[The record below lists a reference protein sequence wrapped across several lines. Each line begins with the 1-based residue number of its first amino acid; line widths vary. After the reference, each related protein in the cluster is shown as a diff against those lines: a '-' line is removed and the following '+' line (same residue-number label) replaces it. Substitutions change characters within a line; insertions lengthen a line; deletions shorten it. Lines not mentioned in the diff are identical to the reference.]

1 MGSTIIQMTDEQA
14 NLLSSDLAALIGKL
28 ERVSLNLD
36 NQTIK
41 ELEQSTISL
50 KSLIGD
56 FSEKSQLQISLS
68 SKIEKI
74 ISSVDTLTKNYDQTL
89 VQNKAALND
98 YKGTIHGLL
107 VEVKDTV
114 TSVITTMQGNFKKF
128 EKEFDTSTIEKAVNT
143 AVNQNITRLVAGV
156 NKSLDDAKQVIAKT
170 EANNA
175 HMRAIAEQNKDVV
188 NSFNNLF
195 DGFNKK
201 LFFGAALGCLLTG
214 IGVGAVGGVYIT
226 DPIAKEYLHK
236 DLVISKI
243 AYDEKL
249 EELKEVYKKSSGLEK
264 FVQDNNILVNYGT
277 FTDTTTPFMYFK
289 IKQLETAPN
298 LMFDRDGNRYI
309 AFKQK

>member
-14 NLLSSDLAALIGKL
+14 DLLSSDLAALIGKL

-36 NQTIK
+36 NKTIK
-41 ELEQSTISL
+41 ELEESTISL

-74 ISSVDTLTKNYDQTL
+74 ILSVDTLTKNYDQTL

-114 TSVITTMQGNFKKF
+114 TSVINTMQGNFKKF

-143 AVNQNITRLVAGV
+143 AVNQNITRIVATV
-156 NKSLDDAKQVIAKT
+156 NKSLDDAKQVITKT

-175 HMRAIAEQNKDVV
+175 YMAAIAEQNKDVV

-201 LFFGAALGCLLTG
+201 LLFGIAVGCLLTG
-214 IGVGAVGGVYIT
+214 VGVGAVGGVFMADT
-226 DPIAKEYLHK
+226 IAKEYLHK

-249 EELKEVYKKSSGLEK
+249 EELKEVYKKSNGLEK
-264 FVQDNNILVNYGT
+264 FVQDNNILVNYGL
-277 FTDTTTPFMYFK
+277 FNDTTIPYIQFK
-289 IKQLETAPN
+289 IRQLNTATN
-298 LMFDRDGNRYI
+298 VTFDRDGSRYI